1 MANINLTGNYQYNL
15 DDKGRLTIPSKLRE
29 QLGNAVVVSLNF
41 DNTLALRR
49 KVDFETFKQALLN
62 KNQMKSNVRIVTRTI
77 LGNSFELDFDS
88 QGRILIPE
96 ILIKTIQLKKNV
108 QIIGVGDKLEII
120 SLENWNTFMKKTG
133 TGILEKAAEDI
144 DEF

>member
-49 KVDFETFKQALLN
+49 KVDFETFKQTLLN

-77 LGNSFELDFDS
+77 LGNSFELEFDS

-96 ILIKTIQLKKNV
+96 VLVKTIQLKKNV

>member
-49 KVDFETFKQALLN
+49 KVDFETFKQTLLN

>member
-1 MANINLTGNYQYNL
+1 MSNINLTGNYQYNL

-49 KVDFETFKQALLN
+49 KVDFETFKQTLLN
-62 KNQMKSNVRIVTRTI
+62 KNQMKSNVRLVTRTI
-77 LGNSFELDFDS
+77 LGNSFELEFDS

-96 ILIKTIQLKKNV
+96 VLAKTIQLKKNV
-108 QIIGVGDKLEII
+108 QILGVGDKLEII
-120 SLENWNTFMKKTG
+120 SQENWNSFMKKTG